1 MDVQADAD
9 QGPPSSGHPTVIFL
23 PQKLLFFFYSM
34 AIFSFFKARTDAV
47 LACLMRNDEA
57 RADLELGA
65 LPIFV
70 ALHFIFCRNSVCL

>member
-9 QGPPSSGHPTVIFL
+9 QGPPSSGHPTVIVL
-23 PQKLLFFFYSM
+23 PEKLLFFYFLFHGYL
-34 AIFSFFKARTDAV
+34 FKARAD
-47 LACLMRNDEA
+47 DEA
-57 RADLELGA
+57 RADLELEA

>member
-23 PQKLLFFFYSM
+23 PQKLLFFFLFHGYL
-34 AIFSFFKARTDAV
+34 FKARADAV

-70 ALHFIFCRNSVCL
+70 ALHCIFCRNSVCL